1 MENIDK
7 KLYNGRVNIVS
18 PDTNTLFAL
27 YDKMPVKVDAFQN
40 ALHGNIYNTSLSDSF
55 FCKKNIEILQNQI
68 RHGIYKVSNQEY
80 IIGEQDNDTLKVIMR
95 SIFLQNSLNL
105 KCDIK
110 GQIQTLNQLVLNYCI
125 PQIYGELKGYI
136 KYKED
141 ISTLAV
147 PMARP
152 VVTKQEKTLV
162 SKPWF

>member
-1 MENIDK
+1 
-7 KLYNGRVNIVS
+7 
-18 PDTNTLFAL
+18 
-27 YDKMPVKVDAFQN
+27 MPVKVDAFQN

-80 IIGEQDNDTLKVIMR
+80 IIGQQDNDTLKVIMR

>member
-1 MENIDK
+1 M
-7 KLYNGRVNIVS
+7 
-18 PDTNTLFAL
+18 TC
-27 YDKMPVKVDAFQN
+27 
-40 ALHGNIYNTSLSDSF
+40 TSYVES
-55 FCKKNIEILQNQI
+55 
-68 RHGIYKVSNQEY
+68 
-80 IIGEQDNDTLKVIMR
+80 IMR

-105 KCDIK
+105 KCNIK
-110 GQIQTLNQLVLNYCI
+110 GQIKTLNQLVLNYCV